1 MVNATPEWFA
11 RALAW
16 GPAFGE
22 VDVHGVAIR
31 YRCWGTGAAPGVIL
45 IHGGAAH
52 SGWWDHIGPLL
63 ADDRRVVALDLSGHG
78 DSGRRLRYTVEDWAA
93 EAIAVAEAG
102 QVSERPV
109 VVGHSMGG
117 FVALAV
123 AGSRPGWLSGV
134 IAIESPL
141 SGGVFEA
148 GTARKVPAAH
158 PLRVYES
165 EAQARG
171 RFRVV
176 PAQRVPSYV
185 QRHLAET
192 STRPTDRGW
201 TWKFDP
207 QIFRDQIPRERY
219 FTAPKC
225 RLALVHG
232 DHGLVSRQMAET
244 MVERL
249 GPATPVIELTD
260 AGHTPFLDQPL
271 ATVAAIRSV
280 LAVWNHGDPLP

>member
-1 MVNATPEWFA
+1 MADADPQWFT
-11 RALAW
+11 RALARR
-16 GPAFGE
+16 PAFGE
-22 VDVHGVAIR
+22 VEVHGTAIR
-31 YRCWGTGAAPGVIL
+31 YRCWGPGGAPGIIL

-63 ADDRRVVALDLSGHG
+63 ADDRRVIALDLSGHG
-78 DSGRRLRYTVEDWAA
+78 DSGRRARYTVEDWAA

-102 QVSERPV
+102 EAGERPV
-109 VVGHSMGG
+109 VIGHSMGG

-123 AGSRPGWLSGV
+123 AGSRPERLSGV

-148 GTARKVPAAH
+148 GTARKAPSAA

-165 EAQARG
+165 ESQARG

-176 PAQRVPSYV
+176 PAQRVPGYV
-185 QRHLAET
+185 QRHLAAT
-192 STRPTDRGW
+192 STRATDGGW

-207 QIFRDQIPRERY
+207 QVFRDQIPRERY
-219 FTAPKC
+219 FTAPEC
-225 RLALVHG
+225 RLALVRG
-232 DHGLVSRQMAET
+232 DHGLVSRAMAEI
-244 MVERL
+244 MVGLL
-249 GPATPVIELTD
+249 GPATPVVELTD
-260 AGHTPFLDQPL
+260 AWHTPFLDQPL

-280 LAVWNHGDPLP
+280 LAVWNHGDALP

>member
-1 MVNATPEWFA
+1 VDTDPEWFT
-11 RALAW
+11 RALARR
-16 GPAFGE
+16 PALGE
-22 VDVHGVAIR
+22 VDVHGTAIR
-31 YRCWGTGAAPGVIL
+31 YRCWGPRAAPGIIL

-63 ADDRRVVALDLSGHG
+63 ADDRRVMALDLSGHG
-78 DSGRRLRYTVEDWAA
+78 DSGRRPRYTVDDWAA
-93 EAIAVAEAG
+93 EAIAVSAAG
-102 QVSERPV
+102 EVGDRPV
-109 VVGHSMGG
+109 VIGHSMGG
-117 FVALAV
+117 FVALAM
-123 AGSRPGWLSGV
+123 AESRPGRLSGV

-141 SGGVFEA
+141 SGGAFEA
-148 GTARKVPAAH
+148 GTARMAPSAA

-165 EAQARG
+165 ESQARG

-176 PAQRVPSYV
+176 PAQHVLPYV
-185 QRHLAET
+185 QRHLAAT
-192 STRPTDRGW
+192 STRATDGGW

-225 RLALVHG
+225 RLALVRG
-232 DHGLVSRQMAET
+232 DHGLVSREMAET
-244 MVERL
+244 MVGRL
-249 GPATPVIELTD
+249 GPATPVVELTD

-280 LAVWNHGDPLP
+280 LAVWNHSDARP

>member
-1 MVNATPEWFA
+1 VVNAAPEWFA

-16 GPAFGE
+16 RPAFGE
-22 VDVHGVAIR
+22 VDVRGVAIR

-52 SGWWDHIGPLL
+52 SGWWDHVGPLL
-63 ADDRRVVALDLSGHG
+63 AGDRRVMALDLSGHG
-78 DSGRRLRYTVEDWAA
+78 DSGRRPRYTVEDWAA
-93 EAIAVAEAG
+93 EAIAVAEVG
-102 QVSERPV
+102 EVGERPV
-109 VVGHSMGG
+109 VIGHSMGG

-123 AGSRPGWLSGV
+123 AGSCPERLSGV

-141 SGGVFEA
+141 SGGAFEA
-148 GTARKVPAAH
+148 GTARKVPAAD

-165 EAQARG
+165 EAQARE

-176 PAQRVPSYV
+176 PAQRVPGYL
-185 QRHLAET
+185 QRHLAAT
-192 STRPTDRGW
+192 SARATDGGW

-219 FTAPKC
+219 FTAQKC
-225 RLALVHG
+225 RLALIRG
-232 DHGLVSRQMAET
+232 DHGLVSRQMAAT
-244 MVERL
+244 MVGRL

-280 LAVWNHGDPLP
+280 LALWNHGDALP

>member
-1 MVNATPEWFA
+1 M
-11 RALAW
+11 
-16 GPAFGE
+16 
-22 VDVHGVAIR
+22 
-31 YRCWGTGAAPGVIL
+31 
-45 IHGGAAH
+45 
-52 SGWWDHIGPLL
+52 GPLL

-78 DSGRRLRYTVEDWAA
+78 DSGRRPRYTVEDWAA
-93 EAIAVAEAG
+93 EVIAVAEAG
-102 QVSERPV
+102 QVSEQPV
-109 VVGHSMGG
+109 VIGHSMGG

-123 AGSRPGWLSGV
+123 AGSRPGRLSGV

-148 GTARKVPAAH
+148 GTARKVPSAD

-185 QRHLAET
+185 QRHLAAT
-192 STRPTDRGW
+192 STRPVDGGW

-225 RLALVHG
+225 RLALVRG

-280 LAVWNHGDPLP
+280 LAVWNHGEALP